1 MLHPTTIEQ
10 KLGFDSV
17 KDWIRDY
24 CQFKSGRLQVDSI
37 RFSSNPDHIRKL
49 LTQTAEMKMLLGISG
64 IPSPRSVDSQV
75 FLEHIDVEESYL
87 DSDELLD
94 VANAL
99 QSASEISV
107 NLKGTEDIIA
117 LKSLCDLVS
126 FDVKRVESILD
137 IFDKNGKLKDSA
149 SPELKKIRRDINR
162 ALIHVR
168 KSMDKVFK
176 QAKKS
181 GYVLENSGPTL
192 RNGRM
197 VIPVRASHKRKISG
211 FIHDHSSTG
220 QTLYVEPSEVLE
232 ANNDI
237 IELGY
242 AEKREVIKILK
253 IFTNYIRQDLT
264 AVKQAF
270 RFLSLIDF
278 LYAKARVAQDINAEM
293 PEIGPGGGMELINAY
308 HPILV
313 HSNKKGRKVVPL
325 NISLTYKER
334 IILISGPNAGG
345 KSVCLKTV
353 GLIQYMFQSGLLIP
367 VDPDSKLGIVKDIF
381 IDLGDEQSL
390 ENDLSTYSSHLTNMQ
405 RFLTKSSKYSLV
417 LIDEFGTGTDPQFG
431 GSIAEAILEKLLQ
444 TGCFGIITTHYGNL
458 KEFATKNKGVQNA
471 AMQFDMDKLEPL
483 YTLEPGR
490 PGSSFALEVAKK
502 IGLGK
507 DIIMRAQ
514 ELAGSDSVQ
523 VETLI
528 QRLTQEK
535 RIASEKLRAIEKK
548 EIDLESKI
556 SRYNKLSDELHEQ
569 TSEIIDK
576 ARREA
581 NSLLENTNRN
591 IEKTIRHIRE
601 NKAQKSETRK
611 ARESLSKFKRR
622 IKPPKERKQS
632 DNKLVYIDGPIR
644 KGDFVQVNESEMIG
658 EVITI
663 KAKTAKVLIGD
674 LQTNAKISEL
684 RRIKPGPVKQFTK
697 SSASKFLDIASKQKE
712 FSPDIDVRG
721 KRAEEIAPIMDQF
734 IDDALLLGYQKLR
747 ILHGKGDGILREV
760 VRTYLTSFSEIKN
773 LEDEHVERGGA
784 GITLVTLK

>member
-1 MLHPTTIEQ
+1 MLHPATIEQ
-10 KLGFDSV
+10 KLGFDTV

-24 CQFKSGRLQVDSI
+24 CQFQSGRLQVDSI

-49 LTQTAEMKMLLGISG
+49 LTQTTEMKMLLGIGG
-64 IPSPRSVDSQV
+64 IPSPRSVDSQL
-75 FLEHIDVEESYL
+75 FLEHIDIEESYL

-99 QSASEISV
+99 QSAGEITV
-107 NLKGTEDIIA
+107 NLKGIEDIIA
-117 LKSLCDLVS
+117 LKALCDLVS
-126 FDVKRVESILD
+126 FDVKRVQSILD
-137 IFDKNGKLKDSA
+137 IFDNNGKLKDSA
-149 SPELKKIRRDINR
+149 SPELKKIRREINR
-162 ALIHVR
+162 ALAQIR

-176 QAKKS
+176 HAKRS
-181 GYVLENSGPTL
+181 GYVPENTGPTL
-192 RNGRM
+192 REGRM
-197 VIPVRASHKRKISG
+197 VIPVHASHKRKVSG

-264 AVKQAF
+264 AVKQTF
-270 RFLSLIDF
+270 RFLNLIDF
-278 LYAKARVAQDINAEM
+278 IYAKARVAQDINAEM
-293 PEIGPGGGMELINAY
+293 PEIDSGGGMELINAY

-313 HSNKKGRKVVPL
+313 HSNKKVRKVVPL
-325 NISLTYKER
+325 DISLTNKER

-405 RFLTKSSKYSLV
+405 QVLSKSGTYSLV

-471 AMQFDMDKLEPL
+471 AMQYDMDKLEPL
-483 YTLEPGR
+483 YILEPGR

-507 DIIMRAQ
+507 DIIQRARQ
-514 ELAGSDSVQ
+514 LAGSDSVQ

-528 QRLTQEK
+528 QKLTEEK
-535 RIASEKLRAIEKK
+535 RIASEKLQAMERK

-556 SRYNKLSDELHEQ
+556 SRYNKLSDELHKQ
-569 TSEIIDK
+569 TTEIIDQ

-591 IEKTIRHIRE
+591 IEKTIRHIKE

-622 IKPPKERKQS
+622 IKPPKQLKQS

-658 EVITI
+658 EVITV
-663 KAKTAKVLIGD
+663 KSKTAKVLIGD

-684 RRIKPGPVKQFTK
+684 RRIKPGPVEQFTK
-697 SSASKFLDIASKQKE
+697 SSALKFLNIANKQKE
-712 FSPDIDVRG
+712 FSPDIDIRG

-760 VRTYLTSFSEIKN
+760 VRKYLTSFPETKN
-773 LEDEHVERGGA
+773 LEDEHIERGGA